1 VPTPSP
7 WPDLTHVAAEI
18 EDHVGRSG
26 WDRGPTL
33 FALVPTARVLDKDP
47 DAAALVGAAP
57 GDHDLTPIEQD
68 ELPDGPL
75 DEVLAQ
81 IGWPEAVA
89 GCAVSQEILV
99 LPPDADQELPVPA
112 RSADAAHHP
121 QRREARLVVAVL
133 RDGPTGSVLRLR
145 ASEGDADELLTGAD
159 LAPNL
164 AAALRATLE
173 D

>member
-1 VPTPSP
+1 VTSPSP

-33 FALVPTARVLDKDP
+33 FALVPTARVLDEDP
-47 DAAALVGAAP
+47 DAAALIGAQP
-57 GDHDLTPIEQD
+57 GEHDLTPIEQE
-68 ELPDGPL
+68 ELPDGSL

-81 IGWPEAVA
+81 IGWPAAVA

-99 LPPDADQELPVPA
+99 LPPSAEQELAEPVRATEAA
-112 RSADAAHHP
+112 RHP
-121 QRREARLVVAVL
+121 ERREARLVVAVL
-133 RDGPTGSVLRLR
+133 RDGGTGSVLRLR
-145 ASEGDADELLTGAD
+145 ATDGDADELLTGAD

>member
-1 VPTPSP
+1 MTTPSA

-33 FALVPTARVLDKDP
+33 FALVPTARVLDEDP
-47 DAAALVGAAP
+47 GAAALVGAQP
-57 GDHDLTPIEQD
+57 GAHDLTPIEQD
-68 ELPDGPL
+68 DLPDGPL
-75 DEVLAQ
+75 DEVLAR
-81 IGWPEAVA
+81 IGWPGTVA

-99 LPPDADQELPVPA
+99 LPPDVEQELAEPA
-112 RSADAAHHP
+112 RPTDVARHP
-121 QRREARLVVAVL
+121 RRREARLVVAVL
-133 RDGPTGSVLRLR
+133 REGGTGSVLRLR
-145 ASEGDADELLTGAD
+145 AAEGDADELLTGAD